1 MTIIS
6 KNFIQNVDNYNITF
20 QDNCT
25 TIFTKYMLIIS
36 EYLKHCLDNVYSQN
50 PTYYKYI
57 INRGISTITHVFKFI
72 FMYTKNLDMTYYNC
86 QKAYI
91 YYIEFIGQIGDDN
104 HSFLQL
110 NAKDASLFVY
120 KKTIFDINNDV
131 RKDYVSDFISNQLL
145 SDVELLIQIYNT
157 ILSKLLDNH
166 KIIDVIKYINRDVHN
181 IMQKIIKIYI
191 DATQYSD
198 LEYKIK
204 AILTF
209 TIHYKNDNLLDY
221 LDIFIKKIKKKNS
234 INLIKLDQLLL
245 DDNLTHLL
253 PIKYINSII
262 SQI

>member
-1 MTIIS
+1 MTIS
-6 KNFIQNVDNYNITF
+6 KNFIQNVDNYNIIF

-36 EYLKHCLDNVYSQN
+36 EYLKHCLDNIYSQN
-50 PTYYKYI
+50 PTYYKYL
-57 INRGISTITHVFKFI
+57 INRGISTLTHVFKFI
-72 FMYTKNLDMTYYNC
+72 LIYTKNLDMAYYNC

-91 YYIEFIGQIGDDN
+91 YYIEFIGQISDDN

-131 RKDYVSDFISNQLL
+131 RKEHISDFISDKLL
-145 SDVELLIQIYNT
+145 SDVELLIQIYNS
-157 ILSKLLDNH
+157 ILLKLLDNH

-191 DATQYSD
+191 DANNSD
-198 LEYKIK
+198 IVYKIK
-204 AILTF
+204 AILIF
-209 TIHYKNDNLLDY
+209 TTHYKNDNLLDY
-221 LDIFIKKIKKKNS
+221 LDIFIKKIKKKSS
-234 INLIKLDQLLL
+234 INLIKLEQLLL
-245 DDNLTHLL
+245 DDNNNNLL
-253 PIKYINSII
+253 PIKYINTII

>member
-1 MTIIS
+1 MTVIS
-6 KNFIQNVDNYNITF
+6 KNFIQNTDNYNITF

-36 EYLKHCLDNVYSQN
+36 EYLKHCLDNIYSQN
-50 PTYYKYI
+50 PIYYKYLV
-57 INRGISTITHVFKFI
+57 NRGISTLTHVFKFI
-72 FMYTKNLDMTYYNC
+72 LIYTKNLDMAYYNC

-91 YYIEFIGQIGDDN
+91 YYIEFIGQISDDN

-131 RKDYVSDFISNQLL
+131 RKDHVSDFISDKLL
-145 SDVELLIQIYNT
+145 SDVELLIQIYNS
-157 ILSKLLDNH
+157 ILLKLLDNH

-191 DATQYSD
+191 DANTSD
-198 LEYKIK
+198 IVYKIK

-209 TIHYKNDNLLDY
+209 TIHYKNDDLLDY
-221 LDIFIKKIKKKNS
+221 LDIFIKKIKKKSN
-234 INLIKLDQLLL
+234 INLIKLEQLLL
-245 DDNLTHLL
+245 DNNNNNQL
-253 PIKYINSII
+253 PIKYINYII